1 MKYTKKERLGV
12 AVGKIY
18 CNHCGKMLHIGQ
30 AEQSEDCLK
39 VEKEWGYFSAK
50 DRELHTF
57 YLCETCYDAWIQT
70 FEIPVSRE
78 QVEELL

>member
-1 MKYTKKERLGV
+1 M
-12 AVGKIY
+12 GKIY
-18 CNHCGKMLHIGQ
+18 CNRCGKMLHVGQ
-30 AEQSEDCLK
+30 TGQSEDCLK

-57 YLCETCYDAWIQT
+57 YLCEACYDTWIRT
-70 FEIPVSRE
+70 FEIPVDRE